1 MSELLDWLPELEMG
15 AFRPSKW
22 LESKDAIV
30 LYNLRLLRI
39 HFGDRVRQAEP
50 VLGSSGYH
58 IAIITAES
66 STFPD
71 MQYFLAPRFL
81 PSLAQNENQIQAAV
95 DDVAVR
101 AVLMDLDSI
110 GEDSSDALRLM
121 REIRQVRD
129 DLVLVA
135 ITRSNSRS
143 LPLKSSEAGADEFF
157 LAPLDFQELQ
167 IVLARAI
174 EKRALQ
180 MEGRRI
186 VEQAES
192 KNVFCG
198 LIGGSEAMQRV
209 YQAVRSVADS
219 NTTVVVRGESGTGKE
234 LIAAAIVQS
243 GARRSKPYV
252 CLNCSA
258 IPESLIES
266 ELFGHEKGAFTGADT
281 AKAGLIESAHGGTLF
296 MDEIT
301 TLDHS
306 LQSKL
311 LRVLQEHSVQRIGG
325 RSPKKI
331 DFRLIAATNDDL
343 EELVKQ
349 GRFREDLYYR
359 INVVPIFVPPLRERD
374 GDVALLVDHFLR
386 VYCTANNKPPR
397 QVQPEALEIM
407 EDYAWP
413 GNVRELENVVQRLV
427 LMNDSPVIKAEH
439 LPQQLLFSTASS
451 QEAIL
456 IPEGG
461 VDFDAEMERIEIAYL
476 TAALNRTKGKKSAA
490 AALLRVDQQRMKYL
504 CRKHKLGMVEN

>member
-1 MSELLDWLPELEMG
+1 M
-15 AFRPSKW
+15 R
-22 LESKDAIV
+22 DAEAG
-30 LYNLRLLRI
+30 
-39 HFGDRVRQAEP
+39 F
-50 VLGSSGYH
+50 SSPGYR

-71 MQYFLAPRFL
+71 MQHFLAPRFTAA
-81 PSLAQNENQIQAAV
+81 LAQTENQIEKAAN
-95 DDVAVR
+95 DPSIR
-101 AVLMDLDSI
+101 AVLIDLDSI
-110 GEDSSDALRLM
+110 GEDSSDALRLLAD
-121 REIRQVRD
+121 IRQLRD
-129 DLVLVA
+129 DIVLVA
-135 ITRSNSRS
+135 ITRTNSRS
-143 LPLKSSEAGADEFF
+143 LPLKSSQLGADEFF

-180 MEGRRI
+180 VEGRRL
-186 VEQAES
+186 VEQTES
-192 KNVFCG
+192 KAAFCG
-198 LIGGSEAMQRV
+198 LIGSSESMQRV
-209 YQAVRSVADS
+209 YQAIRAVADS
-219 NTTVVVRGESGTGKE
+219 NTTVAIRGESGTGKE
-234 LIAAAIVQS
+234 LIASAIVQS
-243 GARRSKPYV
+243 GSRRNKPYV

-266 ELFGHEKGAFTGADT
+266 ELFGHEKGAFTGADS
-281 AKAGLIESAHGGTLF
+281 AKAGLIESAHTGTLF

-311 LRVLQEHSVQRIGG
+311 LRVLQERVVQRIGA
-325 RSPKKI
+325 RSSKKI

-386 VYCTANNKPPR
+386 VYCTANSKPLK
-397 QVQPEALEIM
+397 QLQPDALEIM
-407 EDYAWP
+407 EEYGWP

-427 LMNDSPVIKAEH
+427 LMNDSSVIKAEH
-439 LPQQLLFSTASS
+439 LPQQLLYSSASS

-456 IPEGG
+456 IPEEG
-461 VDFDAEMERIEIAYL
+461 VNFDAEMERIEIAYV

-490 AALLRVDQQRMKYL
+490 AALLRVDPQRMKYL
-504 CRKHKLGMVEN
+504 CRKHKLAVEN